1 MEHTGSNNGQGIH
14 WITDARRSAIRSRDS
29 HSCVY
34 CQRPAGDLDHVTG
47 RGNNET
53 ANLVVACRACNA
65 AKGSLSLAG
74 FAVYLRARGLDV
86 ATVMARVAVAVST
99 PVAVGR
105 PSRPST
111 VRAVRRAIAQA
122 VAA

>member
-1 MEHTGSNNGQGIH
+1 MHTGSNNNQGIH
-14 WITDARRSAIRSRDS
+14 WITDSRRAAIRTRDACT
-29 HSCVY
+29 CVY
-34 CQRPAGDLDHVTG
+34 CGRAATDLDHVTG

-53 ANLVVACRACNA
+53 ANLVVACRSCNA
-65 AKGSLSLAG
+65 AKGHLSLSG

-86 ATVMARVAVAVST
+86 AAVMAHVALAVST

-105 PSRPST
+105 ASRPST